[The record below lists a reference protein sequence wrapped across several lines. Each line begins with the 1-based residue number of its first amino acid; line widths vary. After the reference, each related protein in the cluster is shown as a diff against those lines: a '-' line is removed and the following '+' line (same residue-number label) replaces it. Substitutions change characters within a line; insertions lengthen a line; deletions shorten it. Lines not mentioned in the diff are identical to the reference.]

1 MGRSGKEDG
10 RPVAGPATGD
20 ALKTALKGALAAKGD
35 GDYQGRPGVTSTPTP
50 GAPTSSMAGDMAAGA
65 QKLMH
70 PTANVEAGIKAAGG

>member
-20 ALKTALKGALAAKGD
+20 ALKAALKGALAAKGD

-50 GAPTSSMAGDMAAGA
+50 GAPTSGMAGTMAAAGE
-65 QKLMH
+65 KLMN
-70 PTANVEAGIKAAGG
+70 PTANVERGIKAGGG